1 MTNRFEGDTAMGSV
15 EWESFDL
22 GVLECELSVKRVL
35 VRMADGGELTQ
46 DQALAF
52 VARLRASMA
61 DVRHLAERQGSTVA
75 TPTCASMPSG
85 ERCGRCGVR
94 E

>member
-61 DVRHLAERQGSTVA
+61 DVRHLAERQGAAVA
-75 TPTCASMPSG
+75 TATCVPMPSG